1 MGSRADPPFS
11 GRFSVPHAPA
21 APDVPTQRTR
31 SQHGISKPQIR
42 TDGTVR
48 YDKLKPR
55 FGGLTTTSEP
65 SSLHEAL
72 SDTKWKMA
80 MNDEYGALIKN
91 KTWHL
96 VPPIRNKNVI
106 YCK

>member
-1 MGSRADPPFS
+1 M
-11 GRFSVPHAPA
+11 PHAPA
-21 APDVPTQRTR
+21 APDVPTRRTR

-55 FGGLTTTSEP
+55 FGGLITTGEP
-65 SSLHEAL
+65 HNLQEAL
-72 SDTKWKMA
+72 NDTNWKRA
-80 MNDEYGALIKN
+80 MNDEYDALIKN

-96 VPPIRNKNVI
+96 VPPTKNKNFIDCRWVYRI
-106 YCK
+106 KRKADG